1 MVVYLIGAGPGDA
14 DLITLKAVKALNKAD
29 VVLYDYLANE
39 EILAHAPDTAERIYV
54 GKKAGEHYKT
64 QDEINELIIEQAQNH
79 ENVVRLKGGDPFV
92 FGRGGEE
99 ILALMEHDIKFV
111 VIPGV
116 TSAIGAPTSLGLPV
130 THRAV
135 ATSVTIV
142 TGHEDPT
149 KPESQVHWDYTADTL
164 IILMGIGNIK
174 ENTAEIMKY
183 RSADTPVCAVES
195 GTLPNQNLVF
205 GTLGDIA
212 DKKIN
217 TPAILIIGDVVNMYK
232 EIFENKIHIK
242 KDKGKIAEVDKKL
255 DLTDMPGN
263 FGIAHVRW
271 ATHGDP
277 SKLNSHPHI
286 DEDTT
291 VAVVH
296 NGIIE
301 NYLEIKEKLI
311 LEGHVFKSDTDTEV
325 IPHLIQKFMDEKF
338 DLEHAVRKTIDI
350 IEGAYAIAAISI
362 NEPDKIVATR
372 KDSPLIVG
380 IGDEGY
386 YLASDS
392 PAILKYARDI
402 IYPERGEIVILDKD
416 GVVVHDEFDNVVNK
430 EIDTINWTPEMA
442 EKEGYEHF
450 MIKEINEQAIAVRN
464 TLTQKDNI
472 QEIID
477 EVGDVQRI
485 CFVACGTSYHASLTG
500 KYLIESLA
508 GIPTDVILA
517 SEFKYSANT
526 LDDKTLVIFISQS
539 GETADSLK
547 ALDVANQTSITLGIV
562 NVAGSSITRRA
573 KYVIQT
579 QAGPEIGVAAT
590 KTYVAQLTA
599 IYLLAA
605 LISKNVEL
613 LKELDNVPDFID
625 EALENVEL
633 VEELSRRYNYARD
646 FFYLGRGYSYPTALE
661 GALKLKEITYIHGE
675 GYAAGELKH
684 GPLAL
689 IDEGIPV
696 VVVIPPGDNY
706 RKTMSNLEEVK
717 SRGANV
723 LAIGSD
729 DDESLKAKADAVIAI
744 NSEVKEI
751 IAPLVYIVPLQLI
764 AYYITLEKGHDPDKP
779 KNLAKCVTVE

>member
-1 MVVYLIGAGPGDA
+1 MCGIVGCI
-14 DLITLKAVKALNKAD
+14 LKND
-29 VVLYDYLANE
+29 
-39 EILAHAPDTAERIYV
+39 
-54 GKKAGEHYKT
+54 
-64 QDEINELIIEQAQNH
+64 
-79 ENVVRLKGGDPFV
+79 ENVAPILFDCISKLEY
-92 FGRGGEE
+92 RGYDSIG
-99 ILALMEHDIKFV
+99 LATFSD
-111 VIPGV
+111 G
-116 TSAIGAPTSLGLPV
+116 
-130 THRAV
+130 
-135 ATSVTIV
+135 
-142 TGHEDPT
+142 
-149 KPESQVHWDYTADTL
+149 
-164 IILMGIGNIK
+164 
-174 ENTAEIMKY
+174 
-183 RSADTPVCAVES
+183 
-195 GTLPNQNLVF
+195 
-205 GTLGDIA
+205 
-212 DKKIN
+212 KIN
-217 TPAILIIGDVVNMYK
+217 
-232 EIFENKIHIK
+232 IK
-242 KDKGKIAEVDKKL
+242 KDKGKIIEVDRSL
-255 DLTDMPGN
+255 DLKDMPGS

-277 SKLNSHPHI
+277 SKLNAHPHV
-286 DEDTT
+286 DEENT

-301 NYLEIKEKLI
+301 NYLEIKEKLT

-338 DLEHAVRKTIDI
+338 DLEHAIRKTIEV

-362 NEPDKIVATR
+362 KEPNKIVATR

-380 IGDEGY
+380 LGENGY

-392 PAILKYARDI
+392 PAILKYAKDI
-402 IYPERGEIVILDKD
+402 IYPEKGEIVIVDRE

-430 EIDTINWTPEMA
+430 EIETINWTPEMA
-442 EKEGYEHF
+442 EKEGYDHF
-450 MIKEINEQAIAVRN
+450 MIKEINEQATAVRN
-464 TLTQKDNI
+464 TLTQKENI

-477 EVGDVQRI
+477 DIGEIQRI

-500 KYLIESLA
+500 KYLMESLA

-526 LDDKTLVIFISQS
+526 LNDKTLVIFISQS

-547 ALDVANQTSITLGIV
+547 ALDVANQTSKTLGIV
-562 NVAGSSITRRA
+562 NVAGSAITRRA
-573 KYVIQT
+573 DYVIQT

-590 KTYVAQLTA
+590 KTYVAQLTS
-599 IYLLAA
+599 IYLFAA
-605 LISKNVEL
+605 LVSQNAEL
-613 LKELDNVPDFID
+613 LKELDRVPEFID
-625 EALENVEL
+625 ETLLDADNI
-633 VEELSRRYNYARD
+633 EELSKRYNYARD

-661 GALKLKEITYIHGE
+661 GALKLKEISYIHGE

-696 VVVIPPGDNY
+696 VVIIPPGDNY

-723 LAIGSD
+723 LAIGSKG
-729 DDESLKAKADAVIAI
+729 DESLKTKANAVIEI

>member
-1 MVVYLIGAGPGDA
+1 MCGIVGCILKEDEDVAPILFDCISKLEYRGYDSIG
-14 DLITLKAVKALNKAD
+14 
-29 VVLYDYLANE
+29 LATFSN
-39 EILAHAPDTAERIYV
+39 D
-54 GKKAGEHYKT
+54 
-64 QDEINELIIEQAQNH
+64 
-79 ENVVRLKGGDPFV
+79 
-92 FGRGGEE
+92 
-99 ILALMEHDIKFV
+99 
-111 VIPGV
+111 
-116 TSAIGAPTSLGLPV
+116 
-130 THRAV
+130 
-135 ATSVTIV
+135 
-142 TGHEDPT
+142 
-149 KPESQVHWDYTADTL
+149 
-164 IILMGIGNIK
+164 
-174 ENTAEIMKY
+174 
-183 RSADTPVCAVES
+183 
-195 GTLPNQNLVF
+195 
-205 GTLGDIA
+205 
-212 DKKIN
+212 
-217 TPAILIIGDVVNMYK
+217 
-232 EIFENKIHIK
+232 KIHIK
-242 KDKGKIAEVDKKL
+242 KDKGKIIEVDNKL
-255 DLTDMPGN
+255 NLTDMPGS

-277 SKLNSHPHI
+277 SKMNSHPHV
-286 DEDTT
+286 DEENT

-301 NYLEIKEKLI
+301 NYLEIKEKLT
-311 LEGHVFKSDTDTEV
+311 LEGHVFKSETDTEV

-338 DLEHAVRKTIDI
+338 DLEHAVRKTIEV
-350 IEGAYAIAAISI
+350 IEGAYAIAAISTK
-362 NEPDKIVATR
+362 EPNKIVATR

-380 IGDEGY
+380 LGENGY

-392 PAILKYARDI
+392 PAILKYAKDI
-402 IYPERGEIVILDKD
+402 IYPEKGEIVIVDRE
-416 GVVVHDEFDNVVNK
+416 GVIVHDEFDNVVNK
-430 EIDTINWTPEMA
+430 QIETINWTPEMA

-450 MIKEINEQAIAVRN
+450 MIKEINEQATAVTN
-464 TLTQKDNI
+464 TLTQKENI

-477 EVGDVQRI
+477 DVGDLQRV

-526 LDDKTLVIFISQS
+526 LNDKTLVVFISQS

-547 ALDVANQTSITLGIV
+547 ALDVANQTSKTLGIV
-562 NVAGSSITRRA
+562 NVAGSAITRRA
-573 KYVIQT
+573 DYVIQT

-590 KTYVAQLTA
+590 KTYVAQLTS
-599 IYLLAA
+599 IYLFAA
-605 LISKNVEL
+605 VLSKNKEL
-613 LKELDNVPDFID
+613 LRELEKVPAFID
-625 EALENVEL
+625 EVLEQDDFIK
-633 VEELSRRYNYARD
+633 ELSKRYNYARD

-661 GALKLKEITYIHGE
+661 GALKLKEISYIHGE

-696 VVVIPPGDNY
+696 VVILPPGDNY

-723 LAIGSD
+723 LALGAEG
-729 DDESLKAKADAVIAI
+729 DESLKTKADVVIPI
-744 NSEVKEI
+744 NPDVKEI

>member
-1 MVVYLIGAGPGDA
+1 MCGIVGCILKEDSEVAPILFDCISKLEYRGYDSIG
-14 DLITLKAVKALNKAD
+14 
-29 VVLYDYLANE
+29 LATFSN
-39 EILAHAPDTAERIYV
+39 
-54 GKKAGEHYKT
+54 
-64 QDEINELIIEQAQNH
+64 
-79 ENVVRLKGGDPFV
+79 
-92 FGRGGEE
+92 
-99 ILALMEHDIKFV
+99 
-111 VIPGV
+111 
-116 TSAIGAPTSLGLPV
+116 
-130 THRAV
+130 
-135 ATSVTIV
+135 
-142 TGHEDPT
+142 
-149 KPESQVHWDYTADTL
+149 
-164 IILMGIGNIK
+164 
-174 ENTAEIMKY
+174 
-183 RSADTPVCAVES
+183 
-195 GTLPNQNLVF
+195 
-205 GTLGDIA
+205 
-212 DKKIN
+212 DK
-217 TPAILIIGDVVNMYK
+217 
-232 EIFENKIHIK
+232 IFIK
-242 KDKGKIAEVDKKL
+242 KDKGKIQEVDDKL
-255 DLTDMPGN
+255 NLTDMPGN

-277 SKLNSHPHI
+277 SKLNSHPHV
-286 DEDTT
+286 DEDNT

-325 IPHLIQKFMDEKF
+325 IPHLIQKFMAEKF
-338 DLEHAVRKTIDI
+338 DLEHAVRKTIDV
-350 IEGAYAIAAISI
+350 IEGAYAIAAISV

-380 IGDEGY
+380 IGEDGY

-402 IYPERGEIVILDKD
+402 IYPEKGEIVILDKD

-442 EKEGYEHF
+442 EKEGYDHF
-450 MIKEINEQAIAVRN
+450 MIKEINEQATAVRN
-464 TLTQKDNI
+464 TLTQKENI
-472 QEIID
+472 QQIIED
-477 EVGDVQRI
+477 AGDIQRI

-526 LDDKTLVIFISQS
+526 LNDKTLVIFISQS

-547 ALDVANQTSITLGIV
+547 ALDVANQTSQTLGIV

-573 KYVIQT
+573 KYVVQT

-605 LISKNVEL
+605 VLSKNVEL
-613 LKELDNVPDFID
+613 LNELDKVPDFID
-625 EALENVEL
+625 EVLLSVDL
-633 VEELSRRYNYARD
+633 VKDLSKRYNYASD

-696 VVVIPPGDNY
+696 VVIIPPGDNY

-729 DDESLKAKADAVIAI
+729 NDESLKSKADDVISV

>member
-1 MVVYLIGAGPGDA
+1 MCGIVGCILKEDEDVAPILFDCISKLEYRGYDSIG
-14 DLITLKAVKALNKAD
+14 
-29 VVLYDYLANE
+29 LATFS
-39 EILAHAPDTAERIYV
+39 D
-54 GKKAGEHYKT
+54 
-64 QDEINELIIEQAQNH
+64 
-79 ENVVRLKGGDPFV
+79 
-92 FGRGGEE
+92 
-99 ILALMEHDIKFV
+99 
-111 VIPGV
+111 
-116 TSAIGAPTSLGLPV
+116 
-130 THRAV
+130 
-135 ATSVTIV
+135 
-142 TGHEDPT
+142 
-149 KPESQVHWDYTADTL
+149 
-164 IILMGIGNIK
+164 
-174 ENTAEIMKY
+174 
-183 RSADTPVCAVES
+183 
-195 GTLPNQNLVF
+195 
-205 GTLGDIA
+205 
-212 DKKIN
+212 
-217 TPAILIIGDVVNMYK
+217 
-232 EIFENKIHIK
+232 NKIHIK
-242 KDKGKIAEVDKKL
+242 KDKGKIIEVDNKL
-255 DLTDMPGN
+255 NLTDMPGS

-277 SKLNSHPHI
+277 SKMNSHPHV
-286 DEDTT
+286 DEENT

-301 NYLEIKEKLI
+301 NYLEIKEKLT
-311 LEGHVFKSDTDTEV
+311 LEGHVFKSETDTEV

-338 DLEHAVRKTIDI
+338 DLEHAVRKTIEV
-350 IEGAYAIAAISI
+350 IEGAYAIAAISTR
-362 NEPDKIVATR
+362 EPNKIVATR

-380 IGDEGY
+380 LGENGY

-392 PAILKYARDI
+392 PAILKYAKDI
-402 IYPERGEIVILDKD
+402 IYPEKGEIVIVDRD
-416 GVVVHDEFDNVVNK
+416 GVIVHDEFDNVVNK
-430 EIDTINWTPEMA
+430 QIETINWTPEMA

-450 MIKEINEQAIAVRN
+450 MIKEINEQATAVTN
-464 TLTQKDNI
+464 TLTQKENI

-477 EVGDVQRI
+477 DVGDLQRV

-526 LDDKTLVIFISQS
+526 LNDKTLVVFISQS

-547 ALDVANQTSITLGIV
+547 ALDVANQTSKTLGIV
-562 NVAGSSITRRA
+562 NVAGSAITRRA
-573 KYVIQT
+573 DYVIQT

-590 KTYVAQLTA
+590 KTYVAQLTS
-599 IYLLAA
+599 IYLFAA
-605 LISKNVEL
+605 VLSKNEEL
-613 LKELDNVPDFID
+613 LSELEKVPAFID
-625 EALENVEL
+625 EVLEQDDFIK
-633 VEELSRRYNYARD
+633 ELSKRYNYARD

-661 GALKLKEITYIHGE
+661 GALKLKEISYIHGE

-696 VVVIPPGDNY
+696 VVILPPGDNY

-723 LAIGSD
+723 LALGAD
-729 DDESLKAKADAVIAI
+729 GDESLKTKADVVIPI
-744 NSEVKEI
+744 NPDVKEI

>member
-1 MVVYLIGAGPGDA
+1 MCGIVGCILKDENDVAPILFDCISKLEYRGYDSIG
-14 DLITLKAVKALNKAD
+14 
-29 VVLYDYLANE
+29 LA
-39 EILAHAPDTAERIYV
+39 T
-54 GKKAGEHYKT
+54 
-64 QDEINELIIEQAQNH
+64 
-79 ENVVRLKGGDPFV
+79 F
-92 FGRGGEE
+92 
-99 ILALMEHDIKFV
+99 
-111 VIPGV
+111 
-116 TSAIGAPTSLGLPV
+116 S
-130 THRAV
+130 
-135 ATSVTIV
+135 
-142 TGHEDPT
+142 
-149 KPESQVHWDYTADTL
+149 
-164 IILMGIGNIK
+164 
-174 ENTAEIMKY
+174 
-183 RSADTPVCAVES
+183 
-195 GTLPNQNLVF
+195 
-205 GTLGDIA
+205 
-212 DKKIN
+212 
-217 TPAILIIGDVVNMYK
+217 
-232 EIFENKIHIK
+232 ENKIHIK

-255 DLTDMPGN
+255 DLTDMPGS

-286 DEDTT
+286 DENNT

-301 NYLEIKEKLI
+301 NYLEIKDKLI
-311 LEGHVFKSDTDTEV
+311 SEGHVFKSDTDTEV
-325 IPHLIQKFMDEKF
+325 IPHLIQKFMEEGH
-338 DLEHAVRKTIDI
+338 DLEHAVRKTIELLD
-350 IEGAYAIAAISI
+350 GAYAIAAISI
-362 NEPDKIVATR
+362 DEPDKIVATR

-380 IGDEGY
+380 IGKEGY

-402 IYPERGEIVILDKD
+402 IYPEKGEIVILDKE

-442 EKEGYEHF
+442 EKEGYDHF
-450 MIKEINEQAIAVRN
+450 MIKEINEQATAVRN

-472 QEIID
+472 QKIID
-477 EVGDVQRI
+477 DVGDLQRI

-526 LDDKTLVIFISQS
+526 LNDKTLVIFISQS

-547 ALDVANQTSITLGIV
+547 ALDAANETSKTLGIV

-573 KYVIQT
+573 QYVIQT

-599 IYLLAA
+599 IYLFAA
-605 LISKNVEL
+605 LISKNDEL
-613 LKELDNVPDFID
+613 LDELDNVPAFIEESLLD
-625 EALENVEL
+625 VEYIK
-633 VEELSRRYNYARD
+633 EISKRYNFARD
-646 FFYLGRGYSYPTALE
+646 FFYLGRGYTYPTALE
-661 GALKLKEITYIHGE
+661 GALKLKEITYIHAE

-689 IDEGIPV
+689 IDKNIPV

-706 RKTMSNLEEVK
+706 KKTMSNLEEVK
-717 SRGANV
+717 SRGAIV
-723 LAIGSD
+723 LAVGSA
-729 DDESLKAKADAVIAI
+729 DDESLKLKANDVIAI
-744 NSEVKEI
+744 NSEVNEI
-751 IAPLVYIVPLQLI
+751 IAPLVYVVPLQLI
-764 AYYITLEKGHDPDKP
+764 SYYITLEKGYDPDKP

>member
-1 MVVYLIGAGPGDA
+1 MCGIVGCILKDENDVAPILFDCISKLEYRGYDSIG
-14 DLITLKAVKALNKAD
+14 
-29 VVLYDYLANE
+29 LA
-39 EILAHAPDTAERIYV
+39 T
-54 GKKAGEHYKT
+54 
-64 QDEINELIIEQAQNH
+64 
-79 ENVVRLKGGDPFV
+79 F
-92 FGRGGEE
+92 
-99 ILALMEHDIKFV
+99 
-111 VIPGV
+111 
-116 TSAIGAPTSLGLPV
+116 S
-130 THRAV
+130 
-135 ATSVTIV
+135 
-142 TGHEDPT
+142 
-149 KPESQVHWDYTADTL
+149 
-164 IILMGIGNIK
+164 
-174 ENTAEIMKY
+174 
-183 RSADTPVCAVES
+183 
-195 GTLPNQNLVF
+195 
-205 GTLGDIA
+205 
-212 DKKIN
+212 
-217 TPAILIIGDVVNMYK
+217 
-232 EIFENKIHIK
+232 ENKIHIK

-255 DLTDMPGN
+255 DLTDMPGS

-286 DEDTT
+286 DENNT

-301 NYLEIKEKLI
+301 NYLEIKDKLI
-311 LEGHVFKSDTDTEV
+311 SEGHVFKSDTDTEV
-325 IPHLIQKFMDEKF
+325 IPHLIQKFMEEGH
-338 DLEHAVRKTIDI
+338 DLEHAVRKTIELLD
-350 IEGAYAIAAISI
+350 GAYAIAAISVD
-362 NEPDKIVATR
+362 EPDKIVATR

-380 IGDEGY
+380 IGKEGY

-402 IYPERGEIVILDKD
+402 IYPEKGEIVILDKD

-442 EKEGYEHF
+442 EKEGYDHF
-450 MIKEINEQAIAVRN
+450 MIKEINEQATAVRN

-472 QEIID
+472 QKIID
-477 EVGDVQRI
+477 DVGDLQRI

-526 LDDKTLVIFISQS
+526 LNDKTLVIFISQS

-547 ALDVANQTSITLGIV
+547 ALDAANETSKTLGIV

-573 KYVIQT
+573 QYVIQT

-599 IYLLAA
+599 IYLFAA
-605 LISKNVEL
+605 LISKNDEL
-613 LKELDNVPDFID
+613 LDELDNVPAFIEESLLD
-625 EALENVEL
+625 VEYIK
-633 VEELSRRYNYARD
+633 EISKRYNFARD
-646 FFYLGRGYSYPTALE
+646 FFYLGRGYTYPTALE
-661 GALKLKEITYIHGE
+661 GALKLKEITYIHAE

-689 IDEGIPV
+689 IDKNIPV

-706 RKTMSNLEEVK
+706 KKTMSNLEEVK
-717 SRGANV
+717 SRGAIV
-723 LAIGSD
+723 LAVGSA
-729 DDESLKAKADAVIAI
+729 DDESLKLKANDVIAI
-744 NSEVKEI
+744 NSEVNEI
-751 IAPLVYIVPLQLI
+751 IAPLVYVVPLQLI
-764 AYYITLEKGHDPDKP
+764 SYYITLEKGYDPDKP